1 MLPKGCGE
9 RLRHSG
15 LFAWLMAY
23 IDCNSKSSFWW
34 QFEEEEKEKKK
45 GRGGKEKQRQD
56 GKLALV
62 ASQEEKHPGFF
73 SGTGPALGVL
83 SHAKS
88 SALRWYFHVAIWFS
102 RTHSGSLQVVPVSDA
117 PSAGRSMQGLST
129 GWVLSL
135 VHTGY
140 LVMRVGCVKPHLS
153 TG

>member
-1 MLPKGCGE
+1 MTVTVKVPFGDSL
-9 RLRHSG
+9 
-15 LFAWLMAY
+15 
-23 IDCNSKSSFWW
+23 
-34 QFEEEEKEKKK
+34 KKK
-45 GRGGKEKQRQD
+45 KKKRKKGGGGKEKQRQD